1 MGKTQ
6 PALSHH
12 LDQVP
17 EAGPLNC
24 HEHGSCD
31 AIAGLEGPLLLAVR
45 NSHSVSRIRVD
56 RNSSDEKVGIHHRV
70 SIRIDIMVE
79 CFCLSRIER
88 SIGSVPAARSPSCAR
103 TEMGLPCLTDR
114 IAAAVV
120 CAMGTPYTVRYPCRD
135 TTNLGIETTARAGA
149 IHSPFSS
156 AGVSLYPTQGSVMR

>member
-45 NSHSVSRIRVD
+45 NSHSVSRIRAD

-70 SIRIDIMVE
+70 SIRIDIWWSASVCPGSSDQLE
-79 CFCLSRIER
+79 VSPLLEALPAQER
-88 SIGSVPAARSPSCAR
+88 KWDCPA
-103 TEMGLPCLTDR
+103 LP
-114 IAAAVV
+114 IALRQLWFAQWA
-120 CAMGTPYTVRYPCRD
+120 PLIP
-135 TTNLGIETTARAGA
+135 LGIPAEIRQISASKRRPEPAQF
-149 IHSPFSS
+149 IHHFLLPGS
-156 AGVSLYPTQGSVMR
+156 ACTRPRDQ